1 MNTPHAFFAAL
12 AAAVLISGCGGAAD
26 DSTAPPAAASQEAQR
41 ETAAA
46 VDPVAEA
53 RETAAMNQL
62 LVGFNVRSNGWT
74 KGPTLDAIINI
85 YQRTRDPKYR
95 TLIDDSL
102 RYGRGWRSGDAN
114 KLYYDDMGWY
124 ANAWL
129 RAYDV
134 TGDKAFLIEAQAIF
148 SDMTKAWDNTC
159 GGGIWWTDERNYK
172 NAITNELFLLAAS
185 RLARR
190 APNGTGPGSYRDW
203 ALRESDWFVNR
214 SGLINAQSLIND
226 GLNSN
231 CGNNGQATWSYN
243 QGVILGGMA
252 EMFRLTGDRGYLAT
266 GERVAESAMTRM
278 VHPNGTFRDVCDS
291 WGGGCTGDAVIF
303 KGMFTQGLARLY
315 NADRANKP
323 QYFDFLKVS
332 ADGLWNNSRN
342 AQNGLGVN
350 WGGPVG
356 TPTQSSQASGLLLLG
371 SISLL
376 NAFPKGEEQW
386 EVVVPP
392 KPQVTNLRV
401 SDTTNAAAWSVQQ
414 NLQAGNLAYG
424 DRSYTF
430 SSVPAV
436 VAGGAWV
443 RTANSSKA
451 YVGNPLATFSVSAA
465 ADVYLALDNRAARP
479 TWVDASWADTGS
491 DLTQAESTTVSRG
504 FSLYRKRVAA
514 GATLTLGPS
523 GGGATSM
530 YTVIVK

>member
-1 MNTPHAFFAAL
+1 MNKLL
-12 AAAVLISGCGGAAD
+12 A
-26 DSTAPPAAASQEAQR
+26 
-41 ETAAA
+41 
-46 VDPVAEA
+46 
-53 RETAAMNQL
+53 
-62 LVGFNVRSNGWT
+62 GFNVRSNGWT

-134 TGDKAFLIEAQAIF
+134 TGDAAFLDEAKAIF
-148 SDMTKAWDNTC
+148 NDMTQAWDSTC

-203 ALRESDWFVNR
+203 ATREADWLVNR
-214 SGLINAQSLIND
+214 SGMINAQGLIND
-226 GLNSN
+226 GLNAQ
-231 CGNNGQATWSYN
+231 CQNNGQATWSYN
-243 QGVILGGMA
+243 QGVILGGLA
-252 EMFRLTGDRGYLAT
+252 EMYRLTNDRSYLAT
-266 GERVAESAMTRM
+266 AEGIAESAMSRM
-278 VHPNGTFRDVCDS
+278 VHANGTYRDVCDA
-291 WGGGCTGDAVIF
+291 WAGGCTGDALIF

-315 NADRANKP
+315 NADRGNKP
-323 QYFDFLKVS
+323 QYFDFLKRS
-332 ADGLWNNSRN
+332 ADGLWANSRD

-356 TPTQSSQASGLLLLG
+356 TPSQSSQASGLLLLG

-376 NAFPKGEEQW
+376 NAFARGEEQW

-392 KPQVTNLRV
+392 RPQITNLQV
-401 SDTTNAAAWSVQQ
+401 SDTANASAWSVQQ
-414 NLQAGNLAYG
+414 NLQAPNLAYG

-430 SSVPAV
+430 TAVPSV
-436 VAGGAWV
+436 VAGGAWL
-443 RTANSSKA
+443 RTANSSKS
-451 YVGNPLATFSVSAA
+451 YTGSPLASFGVSAA
-465 ADVYLALDNRAARP
+465 ADVYLALDNRSPRP
-479 TWVDASWADTGS
+479 AWVDSSWVDTGT
-491 DLTQAESTTVSRG
+491 DLVQAESATVARS
-504 FSLYRKRVAA
+504 FSLYRKRFNA
-514 GATLTLGPS
+514 GATVNLGPWRS
-523 GGGATSM
+523 GTSM